1 MDGMRPYEVQAV
13 KYLDSCDNHVL
24 YRVTPFYRGR
34 ELVPRGVEMEA
45 WSVEDEGT
53 GVCFHVFVHNVQP
66 GIKIDYLTGMNWLD
80 RSGGNELG
88 DI

>member
-1 MDGMRPYEVQAV
+1 M
-13 KYLDSCDNHVL
+13 
-24 YRVTPFYRGR
+24 
-34 ELVPRGVEMEA
+34 
-45 WSVEDEGT
+45 EDEGT

-66 GIKIDYLTGMNWLD
+66 GIKIDYLTGMNRAD